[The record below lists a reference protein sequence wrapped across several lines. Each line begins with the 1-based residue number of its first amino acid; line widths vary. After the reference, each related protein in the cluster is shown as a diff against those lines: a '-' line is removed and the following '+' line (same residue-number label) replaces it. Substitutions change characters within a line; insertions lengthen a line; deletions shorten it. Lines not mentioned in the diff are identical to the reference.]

1 VLQFM
6 GCVEQ
11 RAVEI
16 ISEYLRTTALSSYMQ
31 NKQGAS
37 SKKALV
43 VRHLSPTPGPKV
55 PMTWNI
61 EPVLDIEKVNE
72 EEVLDIVPDEADNR
86 PIDLRAFKVRIRR
99 LHRAGPGLAR
109 GLRRAWHIVQRHSPF
124 SAPPVPSRPVSL
136 SRATCSGST

>member
-1 VLQFM
+1 M

-86 PIDLRAFKVRIRR
+86 PIDLRAFKVRTRR
-99 LHRAGPGLAR
+99 LHRASWPAPSLAHCPEALTV
-109 GLRRAWHIVQRHSPF
+109 LRSPR
-124 SAPPVPSRPVSL
+124 PVPSRPALL